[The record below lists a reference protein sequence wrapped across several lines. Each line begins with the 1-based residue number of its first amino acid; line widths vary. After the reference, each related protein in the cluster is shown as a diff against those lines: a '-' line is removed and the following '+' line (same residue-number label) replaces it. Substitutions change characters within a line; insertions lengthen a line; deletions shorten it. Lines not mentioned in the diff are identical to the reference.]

1 MGNGV
6 GQVLPGTLVP
16 GREVAPSALDVQIFL
31 TEADRVALLR
41 AEARR
46 GLTAS
51 PKQLPPKWFYD
62 ERGSALFEEITREP
76 EYYLTRRER
85 EILRARAS
93 GIARATRAETL
104 VELGSGSSEKT
115 RLLLDALRDVGSLR
129 RFMPF
134 DVCLPAV
141 AAAAD
146 GLRRDYPGLEVKA
159 VVGDFHEHVRFLP
172 RGPSGGPWLVA
183 FLGSTIGNFDEA
195 ERTRFF
201 TALRLVLH
209 PGDWFLLGADLVKA
223 KRRLDAAYNDA
234 AGVTV
239 QFNKNVLRVLNRD
252 LRASFDEE
260 LFDHVA
266 AYDPERELVDIR
278 LRARVAHRVE
288 VRGLRLTVPFEAG
301 EEMRTEISVKF
312 TRAGLET
319 SLRQA
324 GFRREGFWTD
334 RARDFSLSLWQ
345 VA

>member
-1 MGNGV
+1 
-6 GQVLPGTLVP
+6 VP
-16 GREVAPSALDVQIFL
+16 GGGDIGPSGLDVQILL
-31 TEADRVALLR
+31 TDADRVALLR

-46 GLTAS
+46 GLTAT

-62 ERGSALFEEITREP
+62 ERGSALFEAITREP

-85 EILRARAS
+85 EILRAHAG

-104 VELGSGSSEKT
+104 VELGSGNSEKT
-115 RLLLDALRDVGSLR
+115 RRLLDALRDVGTLR

-146 GLRRDYPGLEVKA
+146 GLRRDYPGLEVRA

-172 RGPSGGPWLVA
+172 RGRSGGPWLVA
-183 FLGSTIGNFDEA
+183 FLGSTIGNFDQA
-195 ERTRFF
+195 ERARFF
-201 TALRLVLH
+201 SALRLVLH

-239 QFNKNVLRVLNRD
+239 KFNKNVLRVLNRD
-252 LRASFDEE
+252 LHASFDEE

-266 AYDPERELVDIR
+266 GYDRERELVDIR
-278 LRARVAHRVE
+278 LRARVAHDVK
-288 VRGLRLTVPFEAG
+288 VRALGMTVHFEAE

-312 TRAGLET
+312 TRTGLDT
-319 SLRQA
+319 SLRAA
-324 GFRREGFWTD
+324 GFRRAGFWTD
-334 RARDFSLSLWQ
+334 RAREFSLSLWQ